1 MKIETERLVLRE
13 YKQSD
18 FESLREIICDEE
30 TMRFY
35 PHPYDEQGVQRWLDW
50 CVKSYRENG
59 FGLWAIEHRE
69 TLEFIGDCG
78 ISLQKIDGE
87 ILPEIG
93 YHINKKYWR
102 MGYAK
107 EACRAVKDWLFE
119 NTDFE
124 YAYSYMNA
132 ENIPSRRTAEANG
145 MTYLKEYFDGEETL
159 AVYAISRDDWERSKQ
174 G

>member
-1 MKIETERLVLRE
+1 MIIKTERLILRE
-13 YKQSD
+13 YKQTD

-35 PHPYDEQGVQRWLDW
+35 PRPYDENGVQRWLDW

-59 FGLWAIEHRE
+59 FGLWAIEHCE

-93 YHINKKYWR
+93 YHINKKYWC

-159 AVYAISRDDWERSKQ
+159 AVYAISRTDWERSKQ

>member
-1 MKIETERLVLRE
+1 MIIKTERLVLRE
-13 YKQSD
+13 YKQTD

-35 PHPYDEQGVQRWLDW
+35 PRPYDENGVRRWLDW

-59 FGLWAIEHRE
+59 FGLWAIEHCE

-159 AVYAISRDDWERSKQ
+159 AVYAISRADWERSKQ